1 MPNVLGANHRLRKTV
16 ARLFFG
22 VTSALGLCTS
32 TWAQKTTIQGVVV
45 DAQDQSAVPFAFV
58 MMEGAKNGVIAD
70 LDGKFKL
77 EVQSPQSRLVVSCV
91 GYIKQTVLA
100 SEASVVRLQ
109 RNTEVLNEMLV
120 TPGLNPALRL
130 IRSAEKNRKK
140 NNPLGLNSFRYQ
152 SYNKLLLTFNADS
165 IPLLDSLG
173 QPDSS
178 AIEARKFR
186 DRSHLFLM
194 ESITERRYIQGSR
207 DNERVVASRISG
219 LQRADFALIGTQLQS
234 LSFYPDE
241 LEILFVRFVNPI
253 GPEASKHYWYQ
264 IRDSLIGTI
273 TRESEPGSPAQ
284 TVADTVY
291 GIEFGPA
298 DPLRKDLMKG
308 ILYIGSADWSLRN
321 VKAEFLD
328 TSGFNIRIQQRY
340 ERFGN
345 QWFTTQLLT
354 DLSLSSLV
362 INGQPLVGIGRTYLS
377 EILINEPLNKK
388 EIPRVDLSLDRE
400 RNEKDDA
407 FWAQYRP
414 TPLDSI
420 EQGTYQFIDSVGQE
434 LKFDQWVT
442 FGQALLDE
450 KIRVGSLDFDLD
462 RILRVNVFEVARLGL
477 GVQTNRQFSPLWTL
491 GGFAG
496 YGFGDKAWKAG
507 LDARFS
513 PRPNGRLS
521 FGVGWKQEI
530 EETGA
535 ARYALER
542 RRGLFDWTNSTYSVE
557 LYDRVQR
564 WKTDVSWEVLP
575 NLNTRI
581 SGAWEVRVNTFDRT
595 INPPENPVELRSTLY
610 TLSFDLNWAPH
621 DRFSEGPYGRKR
633 IRKAYPVWDLSV
645 SYATPDRE
653 APLQALESEV
663 LTVWGRYQRQWKN
676 LRWGDS
682 KLQLEAGAVDF
693 AQAPYGFL
701 LSPNS
706 NFRASNRESF
716 GVAIPLSFETMVNNE
731 FMLERLVQ
739 FNFRHEAPARWT
751 RMRNWR
757 PRLAF
762 TQGMGWG
769 WLNRAQDYEGV
780 FQSMEHGFFESGL
793 ELNALFQGMG
803 IGVYYRYGAYTRP
816 EAIDNWAFK
825 LSFVSP
831 F

>member
-1 MPNVLGANHRLRKTV
+1 MPKAVPLVRRCSRPFLLQCV
-16 ARLFFG
+16 AAIGGLAL
-22 VTSALGLCTS
+22 SASLS
-32 TWAQKTTIQGVVV
+32 AQKTTISGKIV

-58 MMEGAKNGVIAD
+58 MVDGAKNGVIAD
-70 LDGKFKL
+70 LDGKFTL
-77 EVQSPQSRLVVSCV
+77 EVNRPDSRLVVSCV
-91 GYIKQTVLA
+91 GYVKQSVSA
-100 SEASVVRLQ
+100 ADAAVVRLQ

-130 IRSAEKNRKK
+130 IRSAEKNRNK

-152 SYNKLLLTFNADS
+152 SYNKLLFTFNADS

-178 AIEARKFR
+178 AIEIHKFR

-264 IRDSLIGTI
+264 IRDSLVRTI
-273 TRESEPGSPAQ
+273 TRETEPGVLAQ
-284 TVADTVY
+284 SVADTVF

-298 DPLRKDLMKG
+298 DPKRKDLMKG
-308 ILYIGSADWSLRN
+308 TLYIGSGDWSLRN

-328 TSGFNIRIQQRY
+328 SSGFNIHVQQRY

-345 QWFTTQLLT
+345 HWFTTQLLT
-354 DLSLSSLV
+354 DLSLNSLS

-377 EILINEPLNKK
+377 DIQINEPLNKK
-388 EIPRVDLSLDRE
+388 EIPRIDLSLDRE
-400 RNEKDDA
+400 RNQKDDA
-407 FWAQYRP
+407 FWEQYRP
-414 TPLDSI
+414 APLDSV

-442 FGQALLDE
+442 FGQALLDQ
-450 KIRVGSLDFDLD
+450 KIRLGSVDLELD
-462 RILRVNVFEVARLGL
+462 RFLRLNVFEIARLGV
-477 GVQTNRQFSPLWTL
+477 GAQTNRQFSTRWTF
-491 GGFAG
+491 GGFVG

-513 PRPNGRLS
+513 PQPNGRLS

-535 ARYALER
+535 PRYALER
-542 RRGLFDWTNSTYSVE
+542 RKGLFDMTNSTYTVE

-575 NLNTRI
+575 NLNTRL
-581 SGAWEVRVNTFDRT
+581 SGAWEVRVNSFDRT
-595 INPPENPVELRSTLY
+595 INPPEDPVELRSTFY

-633 IRKAYPVWDLSV
+633 IRKGYPVWDLSV
-645 SYATPDRE
+645 SYATPDLN
-653 APLQALESEV
+653 APLQALDSEV
-663 LTVWGRYQRQWKN
+663 LTLWGRYQRQWKN

-682 KLQLEAGAVDF
+682 KLHLEAGAVDF
-693 AQAPYGFL
+693 ARAPYGFL

-706 NFRASNRESF
+706 NFRASNREQLGF
-716 GVAIPLSFETMVNNE
+716 ANEMSFETMVNNE
-731 FMLERLVQ
+731 FMLERMVQ
-739 FNFRHEAPARWT
+739 MHFRHEAPGRWT
-751 RMRNWR
+751 QIGNWR

-769 WLNRAQDYEGV
+769 WLNRAEDYEGV
-780 FQSMEHGFFESGL
+780 FRTMDEGFFESGL
-793 ELNALFQGMG
+793 ELNALYRGSG
-803 IGVYYRYGAYTRP
+803 IGVYYRYGAYART
-816 EAIDNWAFK
+816 ESIENWAFK
-825 LSFVSP
+825 LTFVAP